1 MNILL
6 SNGTETATA
15 RVIAYT
21 ATDRR
26 VPPLVAR
33 QVLAR
38 QVLARLGAV
47 TAAYLDGELVT
58 VERRGDGALAV
69 GQAA

>member
-1 MNILL
+1 M
-6 SNGTETATA
+6 
-15 RVIAYT
+15 IAYT

-38 QVLARLGAV
+38 LGTV

-69 GQAA
+69 G

>member
-38 QVLARLGAV
+38 LGAV

-69 GQAA
+69 G